1 MPSRLFVRSI
11 LILSAILGVSA
22 VGASAQAGI
31 IVTVGK
37 PCPEVTLQR
46 KPTPEGQRASM
57 FEAETSDT
65 RCVVMPDGQTKCAK
79 TIRVETVSAL
89 PADWRC
95 IQVAKAVLYCETPSF
110 GSSPG
115 AAGEGEFDPDMEMED
130 EDFVADEELQT
141 LGCSGGAGFEG
152 IAMGLGGL
160 LLLVAARRSARI
172 REGAGGKS

>member
-1 MPSRLFVRSI
+1 MPSRLFVRTI
-11 LILSAILGVSA
+11 VILSAILGVGA

-37 PCPEVTLQR
+37 PCPEVTLIQK
-46 KPTPEGQRASM
+46 KPTSDGQRAAM
-57 FEAETSDT
+57 FEAETNDT

-115 AAGEGEFDPDMEMED
+115 SAGEGEFDPDMED
-130 EDFVADEELQT
+130 EDFVADDELQT
-141 LGCSGGAGFEG
+141 LGCAGGAGFEG
-152 IAMGLGGL
+152 IAAGVGGL
-160 LLLVAARRSARI
+160 VMLLAVRRRRA
-172 REGAGGKS
+172 